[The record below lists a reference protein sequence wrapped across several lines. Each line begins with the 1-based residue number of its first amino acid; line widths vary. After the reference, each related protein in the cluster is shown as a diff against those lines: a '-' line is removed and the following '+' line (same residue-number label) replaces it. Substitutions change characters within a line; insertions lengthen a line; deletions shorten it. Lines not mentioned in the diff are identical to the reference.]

1 MQPNKRLLPGPGT
14 SSVPQRVLRALGAPT
29 LGHMDPQYLQIVDH
43 GCARLREVFRTV
55 NPLTIPV
62 SGKWMAGHARRIG
75 LMGHGATVRS
85 VDLVLTARGALLR
98 Q

>member
-29 LGHMDPQYLQIVDH
+29 LAHMDPQYLQIRDH

-62 SGKWMAGHARRIG
+62 SEKWMAGHAWRIG

-85 VDLVLTARGALLR
+85 VDLVLTALGAILR
-98 Q
+98 R

>member
-29 LGHMDPQYLQIVDH
+29 LAHMDPQYLQIMDH

-62 SGKWMAGHARRIG
+62 SEKWMAGHAWRIG
-75 LMGHGATVRS
+75 LMGHGATVRN
-85 VDLVLTARGALLR
+85 VDLVLAALGTILR
-98 Q
+98 R

>member
-1 MQPNKRLLPGPGT
+1 M
-14 SSVPQRVLRALGAPT
+14 
-29 LGHMDPQYLQIVDH
+29 DH

-85 VDLVLTARGALLR
+85 VDLVLTALVAILR
-98 Q
+98 R

>member
-29 LGHMDPQYLQIVDH
+29 LGHMDPQYLQIMDH

-55 NPLTIPV
+55 NPLTIPG

>member
-1 MQPNKRLLPGPGT
+1 MQPNKCLLPGPGP

-29 LGHMDPQYLQIVDH
+29 LGHMDPQYLQIMDH

-55 NPLTIPV
+55 NPLTIPG
-62 SGKWMAGHARRIG
+62 SGKWMAGHAWRNG

-85 VDLVLTARGALLR
+85 VDLVLTAPGAILR
-98 Q
+98 R

>member
-1 MQPNKRLLPGPGT
+1 MHPNKRLLPGPGT

-29 LGHMDPQYLQIVDH
+29 LAHMDPQYLQIMDY

-62 SGKWMAGHARRIG
+62 SEKWMAGHAWRIG
-75 LMGHGATVRS
+75 LMSHGATVRS
-85 VDLVLTARGALLR
+85 VDLVLTALGAILR
-98 Q
+98 R

>member
-1 MQPNKRLLPGPGT
+1 MHPNKRLLLGPGP

-29 LGHMDPQYLQIVDH
+29 LGHMDQQYLQIVDH

>member
-29 LGHMDPQYLQIVDH
+29 LGHMDPQYLQIMDH

-55 NPLTIPV
+55 NPLTIPG
-62 SGKWMAGHARRIG
+62 SGKWMAGHAWRNG

-85 VDLVLTARGALLR
+85 VDLVLTAPGAILR
-98 Q
+98 R

>member
-1 MQPNKRLLPGPGT
+1 MHPNKRLLLGPGP

-29 LGHMDPQYLQIVDH
+29 LGHMDQQYLQNVDH

>member
-1 MQPNKRLLPGPGT
+1 MHPNKRLLLGPGP

-29 LGHMDPQYLQIVDH
+29 LGHMDPQYLQIMDH

-55 NPLTIPV
+55 NPLTIPGI
-62 SGKWMAGHARRIG
+62 GKWMAGHAWRNG

-85 VDLVLTARGALLR
+85 VDLVLTAPGAILR
-98 Q
+98 R

>member
-1 MQPNKRLLPGPGT
+1 MHPNKRLLLGPGP

-29 LGHMDPQYLQIVDH
+29 LGHMDQQYLQIMDH
-43 GCARLREVFRTV
+43 AAPGCARFSVV
-55 NPLTIPV
+55 YPLTIPG

-85 VDLVLTARGALLR
+85 VDLVLTALVAILR
-98 Q
+98 R